1 MNRTVWLIVDVL
13 TNLGDSVVMLL
24 FMSAL
29 FKGRDFYKKRPWF
42 FAIGIA
48 AMSFIVLKLT
58 DSRIVNI
65 LLYIGIFGCIHLLF
79 KGPIHR
85 KVLAWLALLVV
96 LIIIENLVLAGLMI
110 TLNKPVSAFVDQTS
124 YRMMGILLSKSMG
137 LLFAYWFYRR
147 KEEKMLDLRLDVK
160 LEARYLTLI
169 IGFFVL
175 IILMM
180 SMLFKIY
187 EITEMDSIYI
197 DLLTIAS
204 ILECVLVIGI
214 YFSLL
219 NQARR
224 QMEMNLLHQQK
235 DMQLKHFN
243 AVDLSLDELRR
254 LRHDFA
260 NHLTVMDGLLTLK
273 KYNDLENYLG
283 RLMTPIDKVRE
294 TDLSKNSALASLLFS
309 KLLVARQEGI
319 DVHYDIDPGHEVKVD
334 DVDFVILVGNLMDNA
349 IEASRFVEEGKKEI
363 WIRIGMKGV
372 YLVFDCKNRMK
383 MGNLKKENGRF
394 KTNKKDS
401 HAHGIGLR
409 NVESVIEKYSGHLEM
424 LIQEDIFIVN
434 TSLYNKSSQ
443 DHDMESEESV
453 S

>member
-1 MNRTVWLIVDVL
+1 MNHTVWLLVDVL

-24 FMSAL
+24 FMMAL
-29 FKGRDFYKKRPWF
+29 FKGREFYQKRPWLYAF
-42 FAIGIA
+42 GIA
-48 AMSFIVLKLT
+48 LISFLVLRYT
-58 DSRIVNI
+58 DSRMVNI
-65 LLYIGIFGCIHLLF
+65 ILYIAIFGCIHLLF

-96 LIIIENLVLAGLMI
+96 LIIIENLVLASLMI
-110 TLNKPVSAFVDQTS
+110 TLDKPVSVFANNTS
-124 YRMMGILLSKSMG
+124 YRMTGMLLSKSLG
-137 LLFAYWFYRR
+137 LLFSFWFYRR

-187 EITEMDSIYI
+187 EMTEMDSIYI

-224 QMEMNLLHQQK
+224 QMEMSLLHQQK

-243 AVDLSLDELRR
+243 AVELSLEELRR
-254 LRHDFA
+254 LRHDFS
-260 NHLTVMDGLLTLK
+260 NHLTVMDGLLALNK
-273 KYNDLENYLG
+273 LGDLENYLG
-283 RLMTPIDKVRE
+283 QLMSPIGKVRE
-294 TDLSKNSALASLLFS
+294 TDLSKNTALAALLYS

-319 DVHYDIDPGHEVKVD
+319 EVHYDIEPGHRVEVE

-349 IEASRFVEEGKKEI
+349 IEASRYVEEGKKEI
-363 WIRIGMKGV
+363 RIRIASKGV
-372 YLVFDCKNRMK
+372 YLVFDCSNRMK
-383 MGNLKKENGRF
+383 ADNLKKENGRF
-394 KTNKKDS
+394 KTIKKDQQ
-401 HAHGIGLR
+401 AHGIGLR
-409 NVESVIEKYSGHLEM
+409 NVETVIDKYSGHIEM
-424 LIQEDIFIVN
+424 KIQEDFFIVH
-434 TSLYNKSSQ
+434 TSLYNKKPEAAPS
-443 DHDMESEESV
+443 MEKATT
-453 S
+453 